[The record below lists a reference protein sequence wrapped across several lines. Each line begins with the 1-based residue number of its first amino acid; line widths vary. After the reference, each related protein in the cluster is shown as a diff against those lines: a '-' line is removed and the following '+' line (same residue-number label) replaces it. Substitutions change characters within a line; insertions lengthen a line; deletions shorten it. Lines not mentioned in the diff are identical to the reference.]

1 VNMTTK
7 RAIQDAFTQL
17 LEEKP
22 YSRITVQNIAD
33 RCGISRNTFYYH
45 FSDIES
51 LFESAVEDWAE
62 RCNLDRC
69 TLNTPIDCLRMIA
82 SEGRRRQK
90 LIYYVIRSKYRSIFF
105 KTLQKLVDTVLDR
118 YMDQKQSA
126 EHISAESRKIITRFY
141 RSIFMGQ
148 IMDWIESGMEYDLIA
163 FTTKAMNLVFG
174 ADVKKPL

>member
-1 VNMTTK
+1 
-7 RAIQDAFTQL
+7 
-17 LEEKP
+17 
-22 YSRITVQNIAD
+22 
-33 RCGISRNTFYYH
+33 
-45 FSDIES
+45 
-51 LFESAVEDWAE
+51 
-62 RCNLDRC
+62 
-69 TLNTPIDCLRMIA
+69 
-82 SEGRRRQK
+82 
-90 LIYYVIRSKYRSIFF
+90 
-105 KTLQKLVDTVLDR
+105 VLDR